1 MTQERLRVLEQQLAT
16 TQEMLAEAQRIA
28 LENAELQSQ
37 EPAMAS
43 NPYLGE
49 PSLKSQ
55 VTRESLGRV
64 FIPGKGWLSV
74 GPNGPIDLGARQQV
88 ARVRTRSEVRQRE
101 LADSAEKAGMSV
113 DNYLRS
119 LDQKKL
125 NHQLMSLES
134 EIRRLN
140 YTIQD
145 K

>member
-1 MTQERLRVLEQQLAT
+1 
-16 TQEMLAEAQRIA
+16 
-28 LENAELQSQ
+28 
-37 EPAMAS
+37 
-43 NPYLGE
+43 
-49 PSLKSQ
+49 
-55 VTRESLGRV
+55 
-64 FIPGKGWLSV
+64 
-74 GPNGPIDLGARQQV
+74 
-88 ARVRTRSEVRQRE
+88 VRQRE